1 MEEFGN
7 RLREALVSAGLT
19 QAALAKELG
28 VHANVVNNW
37 ACGKGYPSL
46 ENLARLAPALGVG
59 ADWLIFGGSPPPV
72 SPRANPVVERV
83 RTLGPDL
90 IRLVELAEGAG

>member
-1 MEEFGN
+1 MDLVEEFGN

-37 ACGKGYPSL
+37 ACGKGYPS
-46 ENLARLAPALGVG
+46 
-59 ADWLIFGGSPPPV
+59 S
-72 SPRANPVVERV
+72 
-83 RTLGPDL
+83 RTLRGWHLPL
-90 IRLVELAEGAG
+90 GSAPTG